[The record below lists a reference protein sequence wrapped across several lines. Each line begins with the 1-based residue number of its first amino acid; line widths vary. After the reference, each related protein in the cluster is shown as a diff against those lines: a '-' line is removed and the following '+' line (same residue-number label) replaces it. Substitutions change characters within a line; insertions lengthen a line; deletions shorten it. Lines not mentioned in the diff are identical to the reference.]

1 MNFMPATDSIYKLEK
16 QGVSARIYLDPLT
29 GLRGI
34 AALWVAIWHVWGFA
48 GRPAYVFDLL
58 GMRLD
63 LTPLVR
69 TGWAGVDVFFV
80 LSGFV
85 LGLAYCQA
93 WLGNR
98 PPIRTADYFRRR
110 LLRVLPAYWV
120 QIAMLLL
127 IIFLTGASFPAGR
140 DVLAQLLMVHNVF
153 GDPST
158 QLNPVY
164 WTLPVEFD
172 FYVLLPLLA
181 LFIVPGRWLWLL
193 GAAMALVIAYR
204 YGLYRFFIH
213 ELPVSQKVWWLNQ
226 LPGRLDQFVSG
237 MVAAWMYSTIR
248 EKGFGQSL
256 IYRWRVLLLLAGF
269 GGLSLLA
276 WFIHL
281 TQPIGA
287 INVEGLTYW
296 GGHWSL
302 FIWHSLFGLCIA
314 MIVLVAALG
323 IGVTDFLLSNRLI
336 MYLGV
341 ISYSLYLWHFPLLKW
356 LHLARLPV
364 LLSEWPLLNGL
375 LWAAVPVLV
384 VSSLSYWAV
393 ERPFLRIRHSR

>member
-1 MNFMPATDSIYKLEK
+1 MPATDSLYRLEK
-16 QGVSARIYLDPLT
+16 EGVSARIYLDSLT
-29 GLRGI
+29 GLRGL
-34 AALWVAIWHVWGFA
+34 AALWVAVWHVWGFA
-48 GRPAYVFDLL
+48 GRPVYRFDLW
-58 GMRLD
+58 GTTVD

-98 PPIRTADYFRRR
+98 PPIRTREYFRRR

-120 QIAMLLL
+120 QIVVLLL
-127 IIFLTGASFPAGR
+127 ILLLTGVTLPATG
-140 DVLAQLLMVHNVF
+140 DVLTQLLMVHNLF

-172 FYVLLPLLA
+172 FYLLLPLLA
-181 LFIVPGRWLWLL
+181 FLFVPRRWLWLL
-193 GAAMALVIAYR
+193 LLSVLLVVLYR
-204 YGLYRFFIH
+204 YGLFRYAVH

-237 MVAAWMYSTIR
+237 MAGAWLYSLAR
-248 EKGFGQSL
+248 EKGFRQSL
-256 IYRWRVLLLLAGF
+256 IYRWRIALLLAGLT
-269 GGLSLLA
+269 GMALLA
-276 WFIHL
+276 WFIHI

-287 INVEGLTYW
+287 VNVEGLTYW

-302 FIWHSLFGLCIA
+302 FVWHSLFGVCIA
-314 MIVLVAALG
+314 LVVLAAALG
-323 IGVTDFLLSNRLI
+323 LTDKLLANRGI
-336 MYLGV
+336 MYLGI
-341 ISYSLYLWHFPLLKW
+341 ISYSLYLWHFPLVKW
-356 LHLARLPV
+356 LHEAKL
-364 LLSEWPLLNGL
+364 PLLLPDAPLANGL
-375 LWAAVPVLV
+375 LWAALPVLL
-384 VSSLSYWAV
+384 VSSLSYWLV
-393 ERPFLRIRHSR
+393 ERPFLRIRHSH

>member
-1 MNFMPATDSIYKLEK
+1 MSKPASDSLYRLEK
-16 QGVSARIYLDPLT
+16 EGVSARIYLDSLT
-29 GLRGI
+29 GLRGL
-34 AALWVAIWHVWGFA
+34 AALWVAVWHVWGFA
-48 GRPAYVFDLL
+48 GRPAYEFDLW
-58 GMRLD
+58 GMSLD

-98 PPIRTADYFRRR
+98 PPVATREYFRRR
-110 LLRVLPAYWV
+110 LLRVLPAYHV
-120 QIAMLLL
+120 QIAVLLAIL
-127 IIFLTGASFPAGR
+127 PVSGAAFPPLK
-140 DVLAQLLMVHNVF
+140 DLLAQVFMVHNLL

-172 FYVLLPLLA
+172 FYLLLPLLA
-181 LFIVPGRWLWLL
+181 FLVAPRRWLWLL
-193 GAAMALVIAYR
+193 PLALLLVVLYR
-204 YGLYRFFIH
+204 YSLFQYALDDLSVG
-213 ELPVSQKVWWLNQ
+213 QKVWWLNQ
-226 LPGRLDQFVSG
+226 LPGRLEQFVSG
-237 MVAAWMYSTIR
+237 MAAAWVYSLVR
-248 EKGFGQSL
+248 EKGFQSSR
-256 IYRWRVLLLLAGF
+256 IYRWRGALLVAGLAGM
-269 GGLSLLA
+269 LALA

-287 INVEGLTYW
+287 VNVAGLTYW

-302 FIWHSLFGLCIA
+302 FVWHSLFGLCIA
-314 MIVLVAALG
+314 VIVLAAALG
-323 IGVTDFLLSNRLI
+323 MGLTDFLLANRTV

-341 ISYSLYLWHFPLLKW
+341 ISYSLYLWHFPLVKW
-356 LHLARLPV
+356 LHEASLPA
-364 LLSEWPLLNGL
+364 LLSDAPLLNGL
-375 LWAAVPVLV
+375 LWAAIPVLL
-384 VSSLSYWAV
+384 VSSISYWAV